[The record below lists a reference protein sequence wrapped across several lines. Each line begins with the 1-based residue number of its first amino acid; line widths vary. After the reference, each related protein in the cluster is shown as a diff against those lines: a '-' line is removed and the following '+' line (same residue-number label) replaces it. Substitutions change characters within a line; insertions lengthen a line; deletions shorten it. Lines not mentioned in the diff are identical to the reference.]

1 MAINERLVHTA
12 SAAAASSGNQE
23 EGLILHL
30 DANDVDSY
38 DGDGSEW
45 VDIANHEYKPTT
57 NVSEH
62 FNTVIWSGD
71 GASTKSITGVGF
83 QPDLVWVK
91 ARQAQN
97 HTIYDSVRGTGKY
110 LASDGTTAETTSTT
124 YGQLT
129 YFDSDGFTG
138 SEGSNQ
144 TYSFFNSSSQTYVAW
159 CFKAGELLN
168 KSAEFNGSSSTVSL
182 PGTPLNSLTSITYS
196 AWVYYRG
203 TGSGQS
209 YGHIIS
215 GGSTSNQS
223 AGKGL
228 GIAVRNS
235 DDLLYIWNTGGSL
248 FSTTTLPENQWS
260 HIALTN
266 NAGAAKLYLNGAE
279 VFTTTLDALNFDSSG
294 NIIDIGEYFYSGT
307 HHFYGSISQVRIFTS
322 ALTSSQITQLY
333 NETPEENNGHLLGC
347 VAAYPLGENA
357 NDVGGLYNG
366 TASNVTFGLPGY
378 ANRNNEGTIE
388 STVSANNDL
397 GFSIV
402 KYTGTTGADDV
413 GHGLDVAPDLV
424 IAKTLDSSDS
434 NSNWIAYASP
444 LSGQRGILNGTQ
456 SFSASTTHFRAD
468 PDSAVLKLSS
478 DSSSNVNRSGDEHIA
493 YCFASKR
500 GVSKVGS
507 YTGTGAAGNKVYT
520 GFEPAF
526 VMVKSTSFAERWAIY
541 DNKRSV
547 NDPRSKVLAADRN
560 DAEID
565 TIYYNIDFDR
575 DGFTVNGTANFS
587 NKSGE
592 SFIYYAVAKDT
603 NAGSLTPSTDGTE
616 IETDLIFDPTKV
628 NYYGNYAFEQNNTV
642 WRGNSSKS
650 NGQNEGEV
658 YVNNYFE
665 SGDTGKYY
673 FEVKC
678 LESSGHGGL
687 GFTDPT
693 KYTGGDG
700 ASQTSFRNNQLW
712 GLSAGGI
719 QTGGYASIT
728 TFANSTNN
736 TNEVTAIAIDV
747 ATRKVWMGRV
757 LSGSITWYNSG
768 DPSGGTNPL
777 VTLPSNYNIYQPLA
791 FDGSWSGSS
800 ARYAFWKIHT
810 EAEASSL
817 PTGFSYM
824 TGAIKNADLELHLDA
839 GVVDSTS
846 SNWQDLSSNDYTATF
861 TGITYDEEL
870 GNSYNFVGGSSEVLL
885 NDGGSLTN
893 NANFTVEMWLNSTDN
908 SNYQEFWGSMN
919 NAGGARQVYARMGI
933 DDKIE
938 ITAYSTNNSNDYRQ
952 VKTTSVVGSKIYG
965 KWTHLSIVM
974 SSQKI
979 TGIYINGESEP
990 ITTTSGDSHL
1000 MHLTSTTNFGI
1011 GGWQNTG
1018 TGVSFNGDIGQVRMY
1033 HSALTQDQ
1041 IRQNYNFTKPSYPNG
1056 FDAALT
1062 NMSSSDFDPS
1072 DGHFTFSADN
1082 DRMQTSFQPNVT
1094 VPFTASVWV
1103 KRNSGNSGYKTVID
1117 YTQNASPYNGFGISH
1132 SGTGDYGMA
1141 INGGTDVTIGPET
1154 SGFDHLVFV
1163 YNGGTSCKTYINGV
1177 GTTRTLNNAIAQPN
1191 TSTNFVVGNSYVST
1205 WSSSR
1210 MDVSDV
1216 KFYDR
1221 ALTDDEVTAQHGI
1234 GYNGIG

>member
-1 MAINERLVHTA
+1 MV
-12 SAAAASSGNQE
+12 
-23 EGLILHL
+23 L
-30 DANDVDSY
+30 DCQS
-38 DGDGSEW
+38 
-45 VDIANHEYKPTT
+45 
-57 NVSEH
+57 
-62 FNTVIWSGD
+62 
-71 GASTKSITGVGF
+71 
-83 QPDLVWVK
+83 Q
-91 ARQAQN
+91 
-97 HTIYDSVRGTGKY
+97 VRG
-110 LASDGTTAETTSTT
+110 
-124 YGQLT
+124 
-129 YFDSDGFTG
+129 
-138 SEGSNQ
+138 Q
-144 TYSFFNSSSQTYVAW
+144 THSLSHDYVAW
-159 CFKAGELLN
+159 CFKAG
-168 KSAEFNGSSSTVSL
+168 
-182 PGTPLNSLTSITYS
+182 
-196 AWVYYRG
+196 
-203 TGSGQS
+203 
-209 YGHIIS
+209 
-215 GGSTSNQS
+215 
-223 AGKGL
+223 
-228 GIAVRNS
+228 
-235 DDLLYIWNTGGSL
+235 
-248 FSTTTLPENQWS
+248 
-260 HIALTN
+260 
-266 NAGAAKLYLNGAE
+266 GAAVPN
-279 VFTTTLDALNFDSSG
+279 TD
-294 NIIDIGEYFYSGT
+294 
-307 HHFYGSISQVRIFTS
+307 
-322 ALTSSQITQLY
+322 
-333 NETPEENNGHLLGC
+333 
-347 VAAYPLGENA
+347 
-357 NDVGGLYNG
+357 
-366 TASNVTFGLPGY
+366 
-378 ANRNNEGTIE
+378 GTIT
-388 STVSANNDL
+388 SQVSANNDL

-413 GHGLDVAPDLV
+413 GHGLDVAPDFV

-434 NSNWIAYASP
+434 NSNWIAYVSP

-456 SFSASTTHFRAD
+456 SFSASTAHFRAD

-478 DSSSNVNRSGDEHIA
+478 ASSSNVNRSGDEHIA

-507 YTGTGAAGNKVYT
+507 YTGANSSVFVNT

-526 VMVKSTSFAERWAIY
+526 VMIKFTSGSVGYGGWFIY
-541 DNKRSV
+541 DNKRDTTNPVSV
-547 NDPRSKVLAADRN
+547 FLQANSNAA
-560 DAEID
+560 E
-565 TIYYNIDFDR
+565 FDNSSYSISFNST
-575 DGFTVNGTANFS
+575 GFTVGSTQNDGINYNN
-587 NKSGE
+587 NKY
-592 SFIYYAVAKDT
+592 IYYAIAKDT

-719 QTGGYASIT
+719 QTGGYASTT

-908 SNYQEFWGSMN
+908 SNYQEFWGNMN
-919 NAGGARQVYARMGI
+919 NAGGARQVYARMGL

-938 ITAYSTNNSNDYRQ
+938 ITAYSTNSSNDYRQ

-1018 TGVSFNGDIGQVRMY
+1018 TGLSFNGDIGQVRMY
-1033 HSALTQDQ
+1033 HSALTQAQ

-1117 YTQNASPYNGFGISH
+1117 YTQNASPYNGFGIFH
-1132 SGTGDYGMA
+1132 DGTGDYGMA
-1141 INGGTDVTIGPET
+1141 INGGTDVTIGSET